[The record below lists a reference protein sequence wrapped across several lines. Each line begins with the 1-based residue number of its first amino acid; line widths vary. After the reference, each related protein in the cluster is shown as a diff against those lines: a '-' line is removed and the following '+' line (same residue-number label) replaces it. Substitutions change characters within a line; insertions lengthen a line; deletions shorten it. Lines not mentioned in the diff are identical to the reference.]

1 VAVTLSMVGP
11 LDGEVAHLPLD
22 HTGIGAVASRWVDL
36 VCDLP
41 EEAPVVIIVTA
52 EGGKIPVSRFWTG

>member
-1 VAVTLSMVGP
+1 MVGP

-22 HTGIGAVASRWVDL
+22 HSGIGAIASRRVDL

-41 EEAPVVIIVTA
+41 EEAPVVVIMTD
-52 EGGKIPVSRFWTG
+52 EGGKTPESRLWTG